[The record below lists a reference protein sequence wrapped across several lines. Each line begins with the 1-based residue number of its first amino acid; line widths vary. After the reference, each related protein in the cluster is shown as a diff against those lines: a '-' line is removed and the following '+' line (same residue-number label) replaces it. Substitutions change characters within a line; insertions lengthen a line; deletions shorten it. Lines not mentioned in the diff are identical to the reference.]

1 MQKPEC
7 DVVVKNVQDPHH
19 ARNLEV
25 VDQRGLRDTRA
36 HQLSVHSTSKKAQPQ
51 WLARR

>member
-1 MQKPEC
+1 MQKPDG
-7 DVVVKNVQDPHH
+7 DVVFNNVQDPHH

-25 VDQRGLRDTRA
+25 VDQLGLRDTRA
-36 HQLSVHSTSKKAQPQ
+36 HQLSDRNASRKAQPQ